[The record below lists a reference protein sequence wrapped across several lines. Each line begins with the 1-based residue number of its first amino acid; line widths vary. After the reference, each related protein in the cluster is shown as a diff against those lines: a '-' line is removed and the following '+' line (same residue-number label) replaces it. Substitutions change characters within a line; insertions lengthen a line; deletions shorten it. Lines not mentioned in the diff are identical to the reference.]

1 MRKHKIY
8 DENITGAT
16 KAVGAQLHYI
26 INDTSKAGAFV
37 WADPAGSANV
47 KDVLLNGPEDD
58 VLVLRTSGTTSR
70 PKVVPLTLGGILLG
84 AKCISSALGLKPT
97 DRTL

>member
-47 KDVLLNGPEDD
+47 KDVLNVEWFADSDELDE
-58 VLVLRTSGTTSR
+58 SS
-70 PKVVPLTLGGILLG
+70 VVYHILF
-84 AKCISSALGLKPT
+84 
-97 DRTL
+97 